1 MIAAHMCRY
10 RVLVTCSIYQEL
22 PDLFRQQ
29 LQLHFQLFRLQEG
42 YFASRQLIPDV
53 ELTRLQKLL
62 YLRRHV
68 LLLVKLLSNMNM
80 ILLMA

>member
-1 MIAAHMCRY
+1 MIAAHMYRY

-53 ELTRLQKLL
+53 ELTRLQKLS
-62 YLRRHV
+62 YLRRQV
-68 LLLVKLLSNMNM
+68 LL
-80 ILLMA
+80 